1 LIADVTFL
9 GVIWFLIAGLII
21 GALARLILPGKQ
33 SMSIWMTLLLGVV
46 AALIGGFI
54 WNALF
59 PGNEGVAWIGSVI
72 VAVVILVLYERY
84 VASRR
89 RALGTRL

>member
-1 LIADVTFL
+1 MIADVTFL